1 MDTLLQI
8 LYISSFKK
16 VEEQIKM
23 KRMKILTKSILF
35 IIILSIC
42 ICMVTQ
48 ILKPQIPAFYKEK
61 HYDAVFFGTSQSYC
75 SFDPE
80 IFDEYELKTY
90 NRGRQQQTMNYTY
103 YYVKDALDN
112 SDIDVVVLEIFGMF
126 YDEDDTGFTSE
137 GVRDSSLND
146 LRYSD
151 IKVDAIKDCVPED
164 LQLDYLFPL
173 GKYHSRWEELD
184 YSSFEGWK
192 ESVMN
197 PYFTEEGRGF
207 KHWAGAQPCGYA
219 SWDEIFSE
227 KRRPVYEE
235 NFRYLD
241 MMNELSK
248 EHGTELVLVRAPFP
262 CNEKTVEMTNT
273 VMDWAD
279 THEVELINCMKV
291 TDVIGLNFE
300 EDSLDAGTHLNE
312 SGGKKVSRYIAEY
325 LKENVLK

>member
-1 MDTLLQI
+1 M
-8 LYISSFKK
+8 
-16 VEEQIKM
+16 
-23 KRMKILTKSILF
+23 
-35 IIILSIC
+35 
-42 ICMVTQ
+42 
-48 ILKPQIPAFYKEK
+48 
-61 HYDAVFFGTSQSYC
+61 FFGTSQSYC
-75 SFDPE
+75 TFDPE
-80 IFDEYELKTY
+80 IFDDYNLKTY

-151 IKVDAIKDCVPED
+151 IKVEAIRDCVPED
-164 LQLDYLFPL
+164 LQLSYLFPL
-173 GKYHSRWEELD
+173 DKYHSRWEELD

-192 ESVMN
+192 ESFMN
-197 PYFTEEGRGF
+197 SYFTEEGRGF

-227 KRRPVYEE
+227 ERRPVYEE

-241 MMNELSK
+241 MMNELCK

>member
-1 MDTLLQI
+1 M
-8 LYISSFKK
+8 
-16 VEEQIKM
+16 
-23 KRMKILTKSILF
+23 
-35 IIILSIC
+35 
-42 ICMVTQ
+42 
-48 ILKPQIPAFYKEK
+48 
-61 HYDAVFFGTSQSYC
+61 
-75 SFDPE
+75 
-80 IFDEYELKTY
+80 
-90 NRGRQQQTMNYTY
+90 
-103 YYVKDALDN
+103 
-112 SDIDVVVLEIFGMF
+112 
-126 YDEDDTGFTSE
+126 
-137 GVRDSSLND
+137 
-146 LRYSD
+146 
-151 IKVDAIKDCVPED
+151 PED
-164 LQLDYLFPL
+164 LQLSYLFPL
-173 GKYHSRWEELD
+173 DKYHSRWEELD

-241 MMNELSK
+241 MMNELCK

>member
-1 MDTLLQI
+1 MKVAGRI
-8 LYISSFKK
+8 LKIIFFLGILGSGIFYISKALLPRIPDFY
-16 VEEQIKM
+16 EEEHWD
-23 KRMKILTKSILF
+23 
-35 IIILSIC
+35 
-42 ICMVTQ
+42 V
-48 ILKPQIPAFYKEK
+48 
-61 HYDAVFFGTSQSYC
+61 VFFGTSQSYC
-75 SFDPE
+75 TFDPE
-80 IFDEYELKTY
+80 IFDDYNLKTY

-137 GVRDSSLND
+137 SVRDSSLND

-241 MMNELSK
+241 MMNELCK

>member
-1 MDTLLQI
+1 MKKLISLMKVLIFCGI
-8 LYISSFKK
+8 LAG
-16 VEEQIKM
+16 
-23 KRMKILTKSILF
+23 
-35 IIILSIC
+35 SIC
-42 ICMVTQ
+42 GIT
-48 ILKPQIPAFYKEK
+48 IALLPRIPDFYKEE
-61 HYDAVFFGTSQSYC
+61 HWDAVFFGTSQSYC
-75 SFDPE
+75 TFDPE
-80 IFDEYELKTY
+80 IFDEYGLKTY

-112 SDIDVVVLEIFGMF
+112 SDFDVVVLEIFGMF

-151 IKVDAIKDCVPED
+151 IKVEAIRDCVPED

-173 GKYHSRWEELD
+173 VKYHYRWEELD

-192 ESVMN
+192 ESFMN
-197 PYFTEEGRGF
+197 SYFTEEGRGF

-219 SWDEIFSE
+219 SWDAIFSE
-227 KRRPVYEE
+227 QRREVYEK
-235 NFRYLD
+235 NFEYLD
-241 MMNELSK
+241 KIYELCK
-248 EHGTELVLVRAPFP
+248 EKGAELVLVKAPFP
-262 CNEKTVEMTNT
+262 CYDRTVEMTNT

-279 THEVELINCMKV
+279 ENDVELINCMKV

-312 SGGKKVSRYIAEY
+312 SGGRKVSQYIAEY

>member
-1 MDTLLQI
+1 MKVAGRI
-8 LYISSFKK
+8 LKIIFFLGILGSGIFYISKALLPRIPDFY
-16 VEEQIKM
+16 EEEHWD
-23 KRMKILTKSILF
+23 
-35 IIILSIC
+35 
-42 ICMVTQ
+42 V
-48 ILKPQIPAFYKEK
+48 
-61 HYDAVFFGTSQSYC
+61 VFFGTSQSYC
-75 SFDPE
+75 TFDPE
-80 IFDEYELKTY
+80 IFDDYNLKTY

-227 KRRPVYEE
+227 KRRPVY
-235 NFRYLD
+235 
-241 MMNELSK
+241 
-248 EHGTELVLVRAPFP
+248 
-262 CNEKTVEMTNT
+262 
-273 VMDWAD
+273 
-279 THEVELINCMKV
+279 
-291 TDVIGLNFE
+291 
-300 EDSLDAGTHLNE
+300 
-312 SGGKKVSRYIAEY
+312 
-325 LKENVLK
+325 

>member
-1 MDTLLQI
+1 MKKLISLMKVLIFCGI
-8 LYISSFKK
+8 LAG
-16 VEEQIKM
+16 
-23 KRMKILTKSILF
+23 
-35 IIILSIC
+35 SIC
-42 ICMVTQ
+42 GIT
-48 ILKPQIPAFYKEK
+48 IALLPRIPDFYKEE
-61 HYDAVFFGTSQSYC
+61 HWDAVFFGTSQSYC
-75 SFDPE
+75 TFDPE
-80 IFDEYELKTY
+80 IFDEYGLKTY

-219 SWDEIFSE
+219 SWDTIFSE
-227 KRRPVYEE
+227 HRREVYEK
-235 NFRYLD
+235 NYDR
-241 MMNELSK
+241 
-248 EHGTELVLVRAPFP
+248 
-262 CNEKTVEMTNT
+262 TVEMTNT

-279 THEVELINCMKV
+279 ENDVELINCMKV

-312 SGGKKVSRYIAEY
+312 SGGRKVSQYIAEY

>member
-1 MDTLLQI
+1 MPKLLY
-8 LYISSFKK
+8 L
-16 VEEQIKM
+16 
-23 KRMKILTKSILF
+23 
-35 IIILSIC
+35 
-42 ICMVTQ
+42 
-48 ILKPQIPAFYKEK
+48 
-61 HYDAVFFGTSQSYC
+61 
-75 SFDPE
+75 DPE
-80 IFDEYELKTY
+80 IFDDYNLKTY

-219 SWDEIFSE
+219 SWDEIF
-227 KRRPVYEE
+227 
-235 NFRYLD
+235 FRKKDDL
-241 MMNELSK
+241 
-248 EHGTELVLVRAPFP
+248 F
-262 CNEKTVEMTNT
+262 
-273 VMDWAD
+273 
-279 THEVELINCMKV
+279 MKKIS
-291 TDVIGLNFE
+291 DIW
-300 EDSLDAGTHLNE
+300 
-312 SGGKKVSRYIAEY
+312 I
-325 LKENVLK
+325 